1 MARELDVALLTTA
14 SGSREKSELTFLRTL
29 QSSKKQDFFP
39 PPPQVIPSR
48 LRLCEMTVL
57 IKLIK
62 SERRSHVGSE
72 SPTGGW
78 QTQGVTG
85 VAAVTGLD

>member
-1 MARELDVALLTTA
+1 M
-14 SGSREKSELTFLRTL
+14 TL
-29 QSSKKQDFFP
+29 QSSKKQDFFFSSTSHS
-39 PPPQVIPSR
+39 VAAEAE
-48 LRLCEMTVL
+48 CEMTVL

-72 SPTGGW
+72 TLTGGS